1 MPKDFEQCKM
11 KNFNIP
17 KTYTGEG
24 MLLQSFKLI
33 DHETTL
39 VDPFICKSEAKMLFL
54 LSIAKNKSLELSRIT
69 FITYTP
75 HTDP

>member
-1 MPKDFEQCKM
+1 
-11 KNFNIP
+11 
-17 KTYTGEG
+17 

-33 DHETTL
+33 EHETTL